1 MRKPRRGIV
10 LSPEEG
16 AQVRKFVEDAVL
28 GTVDM
33 LLDLGYLRRWAGGLR
48 IGPKGNPEGSVPLS
62 EDEQNVMLELMKS
75 VVIKDPKPEKPIPV
89 PKPEEAAHAS

>member
-62 EDEQNVMLELMKS
+62 EDEQ
-75 VVIKDPKPEKPIPV
+75 IKDPKPVKPVPV